1 MRRPVVHVIG
11 LELTDFRNYEHQSV
25 EFEPGVTVVVGSNGQ
40 GKTNLVEAIGYCA
53 TLSSHRVASDQP
65 LVRRGADAAGIGLR
79 VQRGARKARLDLLLQ
94 PGRVNRAKLNSSPL
108 PRPREALGLLQ
119 AVVFAPEDLGLIR
132 GDPSERR
139 RFLDTLLIQRQPRY
153 AGVRA
158 DLDRVLK
165 QRNALLKSLASTRRR
180 PDSTDLHTLQVWN
193 EQLIGVGAQLM
204 AGRLALLR
212 ALQPHAER
220 SYAAVADGQGDL
232 SMGYLS
238 AALPATDRSQPTM
251 QGSAHLEDT
260 QVACAEGLRAC
271 LSERE
276 PDELRRGVTLVG
288 PQRDDLQLMLDGE
301 PAKGY
306 ASHGE
311 SWSIA
316 LALRLAC
323 FELLQAEA
331 IDDGA
336 PVLILDDVFAELDAG
351 RRDQLVGQVLTAEQ
365 TLITAAVA
373 ADVPA
378 GLGGRMLTVASG
390 KVYPA

>member
-1 MRRPVVHVIG
+1 
-11 LELTDFRNYEHQSV
+11 
-25 EFEPGVTVVVGSNGQ
+25 
-40 GKTNLVEAIGYCA
+40 
-53 TLSSHRVASDQP
+53 
-65 LVRRGADAAGIGLR
+65 
-79 VQRGARKARLDLLLQ
+79 
-94 PGRVNRAKLNSSPL
+94 
-108 PRPREALGLLQ
+108 
-119 AVVFAPEDLGLIR
+119 
-132 GDPSERR
+132 
-139 RFLDTLLIQRQPRY
+139 
-153 AGVRA
+153 
-158 DLDRVLK
+158 
-165 QRNALLKSLASTRRR
+165 
-180 PDSTDLHTLQVWN
+180 
-193 EQLIGVGAQLM
+193 
-204 AGRLALLR
+204 
-212 ALQPHAER
+212 
-220 SYAAVADGQGDL
+220 
-232 SMGYLS
+232 MGYLS

-351 RRDQLVGQVLTAEQ
+351 APRPTRGSGSYRR
-365 TLITAAVA
+365 
-373 ADVPA
+373 ADSRSRQQWQPMCQPDSA
-378 GLGGRMLTVASG
+378 GGC
-390 KVYPA
+390 